1 MNHDEAKD
9 EAKKEADVPAPTRRE
24 RVRQGLPLAA
34 ALVITVAAMALGL
47 YFRDALLGLGRFG
60 LIGIFIINLVNNAT
74 VILPAPFGIALTCL
88 FADVAHPIAVGL
100 AGGLGSA
107 LGEYTG
113 YMAGMGGTAVLPRGR
128 VYSLL
133 RYYMRRAGPAVIF
146 VLALVP
152 NPLFDVGGLL
162 AGVLHMPRRVFLAAT
177 IAGKVLRYL
186 LIAYGCA
193 GGLPFLFPALHTP

>member
-1 MNHDEAKD
+1 MLHDESPTSA
-9 EAKKEADVPAPTRRE
+9 EPPVLTRRE
-24 RVRQGLPLAA
+24 RLRQIVPLAA
-34 ALVITVAAMALGL
+34 ALVITVVTLALGV
-47 YFRDALLGLGRFG
+47 YFHEALLGLGRFG
-60 LIGIFIINLVNNAT
+60 LVGIFIINLVNNAT

-113 YMAGMGGTAVLPRGR
+113 YMAGVGGNAVLPHGR
-128 VYSLL
+128 IYRIL
-133 RYYMRRAGPAVIF
+133 RYYMRRAGPTVIF

-152 NPLFDVGGLL
+152 NPLFDIGGLL
-162 AGVLHMPRRVFLAAT
+162 AGALRMPPRVFLLAT
-177 IAGKVLRYL
+177 IAGKILRYL

-193 GGLPFLFPALHTP
+193 GSLPFLFPWMKTN